1 MPALTRDS
9 NPSRAVISRV
19 RLSAR
24 SCAATSSL
32 RECTFP
38 FTRVLTLFDDVFILS
53 DAAFSEQNPSLVE
66 YQSALLPS
74 QLRSFLFEADACVRL
89 AIPRAFLRPTMAGTV
104 FDPAENATP
113 IL

>member
-38 FTRVLTLFDDVFILS
+38 FARLLTLFDAVFILS
-53 DAAFSEQNPSLVE
+53 DAAFSEQNPSLVD
-66 YQSALLPS
+66 YQSALIAR
-74 QLRSFLFEADACVRL
+74 QLRSCLFEPAARVRL
-89 AIPRAFLRPTMAGTV
+89 AIPRTSLRPTRAVTV
-104 FDPAENATP
+104 F
-113 IL
+113 